1 MKTVGI
7 VAEYNPFHNGHA
19 YHIAEAKRQTGA
31 DLALVVMSADFVQR
45 GEPAIADKFT
55 RTKWA
60 LDGGADFVFELPEV
74 FSCACAER
82 FASGAVRIL
91 AGTGIVDALCFGS
104 ESGDI
109 KLLQKAADTEPD
121 SEKLRT
127 ALADGMPYPKAMA
140 FASGGPL
147 APNDILGV
155 EYLRAIKKYAPAME
169 AHAIKRIGGYDETE
183 LSGEYSSAAAI
194 RRALAPTADLQRIS
208 ERLFDE
214 LNSAL
219 PGEVLKDVSSML
231 REGLCPASDERLS
244 EVLLYRLRTMTA
256 EDIAL
261 LPEVS
266 EGLENLFARHA
277 AEAGDYRRMLAA
289 VKSKRYTMAR
299 LKRICTCA
307 LLGVTE
313 ELQRAASFD
322 CNYLY
327 ARLLGLQTGFRDIL
341 GDIAERS
348 TIPLIFRREDRALLP
363 PEAARV
369 LAVTELAHKVH
380 ALARPYEKAADED
393 AEHMLVKA

>member
-1 MKTVGI
+1 
-7 VAEYNPFHNGHA
+7 
-19 YHIAEAKRQTGA
+19 
-31 DLALVVMSADFVQR
+31 
-45 GEPAIADKFT
+45 
-55 RTKWA
+55 
-60 LDGGADFVFELPEV
+60 
-74 FSCACAER
+74 
-82 FASGAVRIL
+82 
-91 AGTGIVDALCFGS
+91 
-104 ESGDI
+104 
-109 KLLQKAADTEPD
+109 
-121 SEKLRT
+121 
-127 ALADGMPYPKAMA
+127 
-140 FASGGPL
+140 
-147 APNDILGV
+147 
-155 EYLRAIKKYAPAME
+155 
-169 AHAIKRIGGYDETE
+169 
-183 LSGEYSSAAAI
+183 
-194 RRALAPTADLQRIS
+194 
-208 ERLFDE
+208 
-214 LNSAL
+214 
-219 PGEVLKDVSSML
+219 ML